1 MMKKIIAI
9 SFLVS
14 VLFSSCSTTKAVREQ
29 RKTINGDW
37 VLNHVSF
44 TNQDGNFKSILFNDA
59 QDICFEGSTWS
70 FIHNN
75 STGTYTIN
83 PSSLCSSG
91 TRYIRWSV
99 IENETGANQLQFKL
113 IDEKKNDVSGGY
125 GYRLDINNLT
135 PTTME
140 LASQVTANGQPVSVV
155 YEFVKQ

>member
-1 MMKKIIAI
+1 MKKIIALG
-9 SFLVS
+9 FFAA

-44 TNQDGNFKSILFNDA
+44 ANQEGSFKSVLFNDA
-59 QDICFEGSTWS
+59 QDICFEGSTWN
-70 FIHNN
+70 FINNN

-99 IENETGANQLQFKL
+99 IENEMGKDQLQFKF
-113 IDEKKNDVSGGY
+113 IDEKKKDVSNGY
-125 GYRLDINNLT
+125 GYRLDINNIT

-140 LASQVTANGQPVSVV
+140 LASQVITDGAPVSVI